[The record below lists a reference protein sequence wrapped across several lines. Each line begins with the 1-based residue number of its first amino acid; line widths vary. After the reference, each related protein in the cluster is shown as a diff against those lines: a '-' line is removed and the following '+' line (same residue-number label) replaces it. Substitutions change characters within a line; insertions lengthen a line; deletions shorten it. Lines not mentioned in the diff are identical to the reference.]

1 MALKIVTYTC
11 GGCGE
16 ETEGIWPGP
25 DDQDEVPPAEQT
37 CPCGH
42 VQVVAYPGYSFFTEA
57 G

>member
-1 MALKIVTYTC
+1 MALKIVTYVC
-11 GGCGE
+11 AGCGD
-16 ETEGIWPGP
+16 ETEGIWPAP

-37 CPCGH
+37 CPCGR